1 MLLELYRLVFNI
13 PPETSINV
21 ELPGISQKELHLVC
35 RMNWYIVVVVLVLV
49 VNHIPVDKRSVGL
62 R

>member
-35 RMNWYIVVVVLVLV
+35 RMNWYIVVVVLL
-49 VNHIPVDKRSVGL
+49 SVKVQFID
-62 R
+62 